1 MDGWCCWEFSA
12 SRWAGVPRARAPP
25 TIVFRE
31 LAAESGVV
39 FRFETGTRGRH
50 DLPEIMGGGLAL
62 IDGDGDGDLDLFLCA
77 GGPIVP
83 PPSRRNAC
91 RYFQNNGR
99 GEWIDASAHANAPGP
114 SYAMGAAVGDFD
126 ADGRDDL
133 FVSGWREQRLYRNRG
148 HGRFED
154 VTERAGVAAHGWSTS
169 AAWADL
175 DGDGDLD
182 LYVCGYLTFDPAVA
196 PYCAV
201 PMVVG
206 TIAVPRIFPPNSI
219 ASIATTATARSPTSP
234 TRPGS
239 TTPKDAALG

>member
-1 MDGWCCWEFSA
+1 MLLGIL
-12 SRWAGVPRARAPP
+12 GVALGGSSTAQRAPP

-99 GEWIDASAHANAPGP
+99 GEWIDATAHANAPGP

-154 VTERAGVAAHGWSTS
+154 VTERRASPRTVGRLPPRGPIWMATATSTS
-169 AAWADL
+169 
-175 DGDGDLD
+175 
-182 LYVCGYLTFDPAVA
+182 TFAV
-196 PYCAV
+196 
-201 PMVVG
+201 
-206 TIAVPRIFPPNSI
+206 I
-219 ASIATTATARSPTSP
+219 
-234 TRPGS
+234 
-239 TTPKDAALG
+239 